1 MLYASYNSLLF
12 VPMLIN
18 LKKYNLNKRKIF
30 ILSLL
35 TMIVLGSLMFVIY
48 KTNNYFYPEIMSVE
62 MPNMMLAAM
71 LSTKMKVAY
80 GIVIIV
86 AIFTTAF
93 SSGFNFLQMCSNKNY
108 EKNALL
114 LCVVAFLCSKIG
126 FSTMINI
133 FFPLFGYLG
142 FFQIFLIIKCLKSR
156 EVKK

>member
-18 LKKYNLNKRKIF
+18 LKKYNLNKIKIF

-62 MPNMMLAAM
+62 MPNMMIAAM

>member
-30 ILSLL
+30 ILSILA
-35 TMIVLGSLMFVIY
+35 MIILGSLMFVIY

-62 MPNMMLAAM
+62 MPNMMLASM
-71 LSTKMKVAY
+71 ISMRMKFAY
-80 GIVIIV
+80 GIIILA

-93 SSGFNFLQMCSNKNY
+93 SSGFNFLEMCSNKNY
-108 EKNALL
+108 ERNVLL
-114 LCVVAFLCSKIG
+114 LCVVAFFCSKIG

-133 FFPLFGYLG
+133 FFPLFGYMG
-142 FFQIFLIIKCLKSR
+142 FFQIFLIMKCLK
-156 EVKK
+156 K